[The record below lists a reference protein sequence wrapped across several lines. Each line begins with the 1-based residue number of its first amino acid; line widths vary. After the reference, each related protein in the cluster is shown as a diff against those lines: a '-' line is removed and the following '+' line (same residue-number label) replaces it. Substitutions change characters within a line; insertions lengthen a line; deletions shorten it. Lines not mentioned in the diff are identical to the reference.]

1 MEHQNN
7 NGDLIEK
14 KQFVL
19 SMAVIIAICITLFLT
34 IFLMLNNRI
43 TMLHETKPNEQQPVF
58 NETVNDETGA
68 DVEYIIKEFDGK
80 IGVFKNG
87 DFQYMINVYVFTLP
101 EYDKKLLSLGIKVS
115 SEQELND
122 VLSSYY

>member
-1 MEHQNN
+1 MEHQND
-7 NGDLIEK
+7 NGDFIDK

-19 SMAVIIAICITLFLT
+19 SMAVIMAICVILFLT

-43 TMLHETKPNEQQPVF
+43 TKLHETKQNEQQPVF
-58 NETVNDETGA
+58 NETASDETEA
-68 DVEYIIKEFDGK
+68 DDEYVIKEFDGK

-87 DFQYMINVYVFTLP
+87 DFQYMIDVYVFTLP
-101 EYDKKLLSLGIKVS
+101 EYDKKLLSQGIKVS

>member
-19 SMAVIIAICITLFLT
+19 SMAVIIAICVILFLT

-43 TMLHETKPNEQQPVF
+43 TKLHETKPNEQQPVF
-58 NETVNDETGA
+58 NETVNDETEA

-101 EYDKKLLSLGIKVS
+101 EYDKKLLSQGIKVS

>member
-1 MEHQNN
+1 MEHQND
-7 NGDLIEK
+7 NGDFIDK

-19 SMAVIIAICITLFLT
+19 SMAVIMAICVILFLT

-43 TMLHETKPNEQQPVF
+43 TKLHETKSNEQQPVF
-58 NETVNDETGA
+58 NETVSDETEA
-68 DVEYIIKEFDGK
+68 DDEYVIKEFDGK

-87 DFQYMINVYVFTLP
+87 DFQYMIDVYVFTLP
-101 EYDKKLLSLGIKVS
+101 EYDKKLLSQGIKVS

>member
-43 TMLHETKPNEQQPVF
+43 TKLHETKPNEQQPVF

-101 EYDKKLLSLGIKVS
+101 EYDKKLLSQGIKVS

>member
-1 MEHQNN
+1 MEHQND
-7 NGDLIEK
+7 NGDFIDK

-19 SMAVIIAICITLFLT
+19 SMAVIMAICVILFLT

-43 TMLHETKPNEQQPVF
+43 TKLHETKPNEQQPVF
-58 NETVNDETGA
+58 NETASDETEA
-68 DVEYIIKEFDGK
+68 DDEYVIKEFDGK

-87 DFQYMINVYVFTLP
+87 DFQYMIDVYVFTLP
-101 EYDKKLLSLGIKVS
+101 EYDKKLLSQGIKVS